1 MNKEELFNFYNIAY
15 NLLNSEDD
23 RFERFFEKLY
33 NYNKDVL
40 YLYILFNRNNIS
52 RTQILY
58 AKKYYELRNHIY
70 NWHIKSIIVCNSR
83 KVSKFLG
90 FKINSSENILNNE
103 KCFEFILNNIYYF
116 NDLSIKNFID
126 FSKNTGLNL
135 TSVYNLK
142 VIGEKEFYNVLNKS
156 NDELEELILKNAKKN
171 MYQISFNALGSSI
184 DRFARYELYNHDL
197 LIENE
202 ADEIIIKDE
211 HIVIDG
217 KDVYTLNNEQ
227 CISTKENE
235 GLLYG
240 IRYEMC
246 RCELI
251 CDIKDVTHEQVKL
264 LKEKFK
270 DKYQFFENVKQIYLS
285 PFQELFVLYKDG
297 KLYKDNKIYASGVLG
312 IWDANDYT
320 CYLVFENNTVEYI
333 CTHNICDIDKIYDKV
348 IYNGYFIAFLKD
360 KHLSIIS
367 KGIYEEINTNYH
379 TFLDGI
385 DDICISKNNIDIDL
399 IKNGN
404 KITFSVG
411 QVVEKYE

>member
-90 FKINSSENILNNE
+90 FKINSSENILNN
-103 KCFEFILNNIYYF
+103 IYYF

-156 NDELEELILKNAKKN
+156 NDELEEL
-171 MYQISFNALGSSI
+171 
-184 DRFARYELYNHDL
+184 
-197 LIENE
+197 
-202 ADEIIIKDE
+202 
-211 HIVIDG
+211 
-217 KDVYTLNNEQ
+217 
-227 CISTKENE
+227 
-235 GLLYG
+235 
-240 IRYEMC
+240 
-246 RCELI
+246 
-251 CDIKDVTHEQVKL
+251 
-264 LKEKFK
+264 
-270 DKYQFFENVKQIYLS
+270 
-285 PFQELFVLYKDG
+285 
-297 KLYKDNKIYASGVLG
+297 
-312 IWDANDYT
+312 
-320 CYLVFENNTVEYI
+320 
-333 CTHNICDIDKIYDKV
+333 
-348 IYNGYFIAFLKD
+348 LKD
-360 KHLSIIS
+360 AL
-367 KGIYEEINTNYH
+367 TN
-379 TFLDGI
+379 
-385 DDICISKNNIDIDL
+385 
-399 IKNGN
+399 
-404 KITFSVG
+404 
-411 QVVEKYE
+411 